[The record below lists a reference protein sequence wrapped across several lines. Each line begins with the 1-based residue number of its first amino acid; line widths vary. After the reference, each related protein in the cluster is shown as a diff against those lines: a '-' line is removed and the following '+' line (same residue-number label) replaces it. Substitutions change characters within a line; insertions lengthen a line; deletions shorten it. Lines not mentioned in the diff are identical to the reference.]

1 MKKILITLLVPVVA
15 GVILFT
21 CTRQA
26 EKEAANEAPLADE
39 SAIAVRTTP
48 VEQVEFAK
56 PIGSSG
62 MIATGTEARLSFKV
76 GGIVAKVL
84 VEEGASVTKG
94 QLLASLNLTEL
105 DAQVGQAKNNVDKLK
120 RDLERVKKLFADSAA
135 TLEQLQNTE
144 TAFAVATEGY
154 NIATFNRQYA
164 SIHATASGR
173 VLRKLINEGELVTAG
188 SPAFLINAAGENDW
202 IVKVGLPDVD
212 WVRIRLGDVARITT
226 DAHGSEAMI
235 GSVSLIGEGADPLS
249 GLYPVEIRI
258 NAKGQRLA
266 SGLIARVQVTPSQKE
281 RLHRI
286 PIEAVVEGRGM
297 DAFVFVAAADGKSVK
312 KISVKLA
319 HLAPQEALVRSGL
332 EDVTEVITG
341 GSAFLTPFSSIK
353 VVQ

>member
-15 GVILFT
+15 GVVLFT
-21 CTRQA
+21 CTRQEEQA
-26 EKEAANEAPLADE
+26 AANEVPLADE

-48 VEQVEFAK
+48 VEQVDFAK
-56 PIGSSG
+56 PIVSSG
-62 MIATGTEARLSFKV
+62 MITTGTEARLSFKV

-105 DAQVGQAKNNVDKLK
+105 DAQVSQAKNNVDKLK
-120 RDLERVKKLFADSAA
+120 RDWERVQKLYADSAA

-144 TAFAVATEGY
+144 TAYAVATEGY
-154 NIATFNRQYA
+154 RIATFNRQYA
-164 SIHATASGR
+164 SIHATSSGR

-188 SPAFLINAAGENDW
+188 SPAFLLNAASENDW
-202 IVKVGLPDVD
+202 IVKIGLPDVD
-212 WVRIRLGDVARITT
+212 WVRIRLGDAADITT
-226 DAHGSEAMI
+226 DAHGSQVMA
-235 GSVSLIGEGADPLS
+235 GTVSLIGEGADPLS
-249 GLYPVEIRI
+249 GLYPVEIRL

-266 SGLIARVQVTPSQKE
+266 SGLIAKVQVTPSQKE
-281 RLHRI
+281 RLQRI

-297 DAFVFVAAADGKSVK
+297 DAFVFVSGADGKTVK
-312 KISVKLA
+312 KIPVKLA
-319 HLAPQEALVRSGL
+319 YLAPEEALVRTGL
-332 EDVTEVITG
+332 EGVSEVITG